1 MLTSLV
7 VSWLP
12 REDSSESLE
21 FPDPQGA
28 ALFGAGGYELIL
40 GGGAG
45 PGDGGHRTL
54 WEAMN
59 TVASSARLPSPPWF

>member
-28 ALFGAGGYELIL
+28 ALFGAGGCELVF

-45 PGDGGHRTL
+45 PGGGGQRVPP
-54 WEAMN
+54 EAVN
-59 TVASSARLPSPPWF
+59 IVASFAQLPSPPWF